1 MLNVLVIVAV
11 KTKRPLRTKSNISL
25 ACLAT
30 TDFAVGLIVQPLN
43 IIIFISIH
51 IDGKTQTLTC
61 TFIKVSNIIGQTCV
75 TASLFHMFLI
85 SGERYLSI
93 KHPFAYEN
101 GLVTEARIIMASGL
115 AWMCAL
121 IIFNINTDFF
131 KGLEVFLSVAAISAV
146 VYFHIVIYKE
156 VRRNARQ
163 IIANQVSLEEK
174 EKLLKNRKAFN
185 TTVVI
190 LLTLL
195 LCYIPITPGTQHEV
209 ALAIKASVFF
219 VWLVGIS
226 LMAYFYRMVYIET
239 RKLKGGQ
246 ISRVSVQ
253 VGTSIERKIGHT
265 MLFVTVAVLVCIV
278 PFVVVFMLA
287 HFFPFLRSFRVFRWV
302 EISLQLNSLVN
313 PAIYFFRNNRYRNAA
328 LKFLR
333 LRKPK
338 KVGLTGRNTWGGGSA
353 SMSRRRHDFILSWR
367 VGKFVDNECS
377 RPPRRSQSFAEEK
390 HRGRETPGVSKGT
403 HLGRLHTIGMGEWR
417 NT

>member
-1 MLNVLVIVAV
+1 MPDATSLFCRSDYSLPINLANISSGVYSAHAMIAAFHTFTFPLAIMLNILVIVAV

-51 IDGKTQTLTC
+51 IDGKTQTMTC
-61 TFIKVSNIIGQTCV
+61 TFIKVSTIIGQTCV

-121 IIFNINTDFF
+121 IIYNIDTNFF
-131 KGLEVFLSVAAISAV
+131 EGVEICLSVAVISAV

-195 LCYIPITPGTQHEV
+195 LCYIPISIWVTIFISYSEKIPSDAGQV
-209 ALAIKASVFF
+209 ISSLFGF
-219 VWLVGIS
+219 LVLLNSSINP
-226 LMAYFYRMVYIET
+226 LIYTVRIRQFRVTFIQMLT
-239 RKLKGGQ
+239 RKTFAQ
-246 ISRVSVQ
+246 
-253 VGTSIERKIGHT
+253 
-265 MLFVTVAVLVCIV
+265 
-278 PFVVVFMLA
+278 
-287 HFFPFLRSFRVFRWV
+287 
-302 EISLQLNSLVN
+302 
-313 PAIYFFRNNRYRNAA
+313 
-328 LKFLR
+328 
-333 LRKPK
+333 
-338 KVGLTGRNTWGGGSA
+338 
-353 SMSRRRHDFILSWR
+353 
-367 VGKFVDNECS
+367 
-377 RPPRRSQSFAEEK
+377 AEELENK
-390 HRGRETPGVSKGT
+390 IFGT
-403 HLGRLHTIGMGEWR
+403 NHVRIA
-417 NT
+417 

>member
-1 MLNVLVIVAV
+1 MPVTNMNTTENSMDNSSRLSNFGLNMSPFFRNSHGNISLQLAIAVTVAASPPTICLNIFVIVAV
-11 KTKRPLRTKSNISL
+11 LKIRKLQTNSNILIASL
-25 ACLAT
+25 AVVDLLVG
-30 TDFAVGLIVQPLN
+30 AVSMPMA
-43 IIIFISIH
+43 ISV
-51 IDGKTQTLTC
+51 DTLTVEGTLSDRMLC
-61 TFIKVSNIIGQTCV
+61 TYIYILYTTS
-75 TASLFHMFLI
+75 TASFYHLILIAWERHVAIARWTKYKVIVTKKRVKRYAGIAWITAILTVAFH
-85 SGERYLSI
+85 
-93 KHPFAYEN
+93 
-101 GLVTEARIIMASGL
+101 V
-115 AWMCAL
+115 
-121 IIFNINTDFF
+121 IFT
-131 KGLEVFLSVAAISAV
+131 A
-146 VYFHIVIYKE
+146 
-156 VRRNARQ
+156 
-163 IIANQVSLEEK
+163 
-174 EKLLKNRKAFN
+174 
-185 TTVVI
+185 
-190 LLTLL
+190 
-195 LCYIPITPGTQHEV
+195 PGTQHEV
-209 ALAIKASVFF
+209 ALVIKASVFF

-333 LRKPK
+333 LGKPK
-338 KVGLTGRNTWGGGSA
+338 KVGLIGRNTWGGGSA
-353 SMSRRRHDFILSWR
+353 STSRRRHDFILSWR
-367 VGKFVDNECS
+367 VGKFVDKECS

-403 HLGRLHTIGMGEWR
+403 HLGRFHTIGMGEWR